1 MYLKE
6 NIMENKN
13 YKEIED
19 LLDKEI
25 KIEEPKRKEPKVC
38 LSCEG

>member
-1 MYLKE
+1 MQE
-6 NIMENKN
+6 NNH
-13 YKEIED
+13 KEIED

-25 KIEEPKRKEPKVC
+25 KIEDKPKREPNVC

>member
-1 MYLKE
+1 
-6 NIMENKN
+6 MENDN

-25 KIEEPKRKEPKVC
+25 KIEDKPERKEPKVC

>member
-1 MYLKE
+1 
-6 NIMENKN
+6 MENEN
-13 YKEIED
+13 YKEIEE

-25 KIEEPKRKEPKVC
+25 KIEEPKEKKKPKVC